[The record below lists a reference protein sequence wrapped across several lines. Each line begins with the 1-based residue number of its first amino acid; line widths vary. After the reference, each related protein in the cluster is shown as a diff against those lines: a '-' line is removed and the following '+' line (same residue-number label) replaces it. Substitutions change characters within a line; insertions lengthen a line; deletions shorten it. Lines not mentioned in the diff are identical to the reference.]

1 MDFSYDIK
9 LEALEELPPSLGGRS
24 ISLLSW
30 WRETSFRFAVR
41 TVCRDGNRHIVS
53 TPSTW
58 LEMLLRAYPPQGR
71 KFPCYWACCL
81 VPLLPLI
88 GHAGYHLVHREEL
101 ST

>member
-71 KFPCYWACCL
+71 KFPCYWL
-81 VPLLPLI
+81 GMLPRPPPTPNRTRRLPF
-88 GHAGYHLVHREEL
+88 G
-101 ST
+101 T